1 MEWLKRL
8 CAPKFYRYFFYRQY
22 VLSKKWGNIQPAFSS
37 TLIIALTGLFHFF
50 FLLFGLAA
58 LYDIDLFGSYF
69 VNTHPLLIVLFLIL
83 FLGVNYFLFYY
94 KGKWQDIIK
103 EFKGE
108 SEKQRNLGKYYL
120 FIYLFISLIVLFR
133 VMLSFIQA
141 TSPYVGK

>member
-8 CAPKFYRYFFYRQY
+8 RGPKFYRYFFYRQY

-37 TLIIALTGLFHFF
+37 MLIIALTVFFHFF

-69 VNTHPLLIVLFLIL
+69 VNTHPLLIVLFLLL

-94 KGKWQDIIK
+94 QGKWQNIIK
-103 EFKGE
+103 EFEGE

-120 FIYLFISLIVLFR
+120 FTYLFISLIVLFR
-133 VMLSFIQA
+133 AALSFIQA
-141 TSPYVGK
+141 LSLCW